1 MSGGGDGRGPLQG
14 RRRGARVLVPRFWG
28 AGGRT
33 RDFAVCWRRREAQ
46 VCSAHQRGQS
56 VSGSGKE
63 LATQK
68 MGT

>member
-1 MSGGGDGRGPLQG
+1 MSGGGGPLQDRQG
-14 RRRGARVLVPRFWG
+14 EPASWSPGFGARE
-28 AGGRT
+28 GRT

>member
-1 MSGGGDGRGPLQG
+1 MAGVPSRAGGGEPGSWSPGFVGRE
-14 RRRGARVLVPRFWG
+14 
-28 AGGRT
+28 GRT
-33 RDFAVCWRRREAQ
+33 QDFAVCWRRREAQ